1 MATKKKALA
10 KLPPKQQESKLPVI
24 ANWRER
30 LQKNAGEALQKG
42 IGGESGGSITFDAGR
57 FSYKDQIL
65 GDRLDCVIVGVQA
78 ARAYYA
84 GAYKTG
90 AKDSP
95 TCYSYDGEAP
105 HPDSADKQNPDCASC
120 HWNQF
125 RTAQQGEGKGCREGY
140 RIAVVDVKAIEDGR
154 AATAEALTMKFSI
167 TASKVIAK
175 HVKRLT
181 ALHGSIVGA
190 VSTLLIAPDRKTQY
204 TIEASIGD
212 ELSDATQE
220 ILGSR
225 IDDVEALLNRPYPKP
240 EAGKSSAPTGGRTGK
255 IARRKI

>member
-1 MATKKKALA
+1 MAAKKKSLPA
-10 KLPPKQQESKLPVI
+10 KQESKLPVL

-42 IGGESGGSITFDAGR
+42 IGSESGGSILFDAGR
-57 FSYKDQIL
+57 FSYKEQIL

-84 GAYKTG
+84 GAYKSG
-90 AKDSP
+90 SKDAP
-95 TCYSYDGEAP
+95 TCYSYDGVAP
-105 HPDSADKQNPDCASC
+105 HPESASKQNSDCANC

-125 RTAQQGEGKGCREGY
+125 RTAHQGEGKACREGY

-175 HVKRLT
+175 HVKRLV

-190 VSTLLIAPDRKTQY
+190 VTTLLIAPDKKTQY
-204 TIEASIGD
+204 TIEAQIGD
-212 ELSDATQE
+212 ELSEATQE

-240 EAGKSSAPTGGRTGK
+240 EAGKAPPSTGGRAGK